1 MRYFEPEDI
10 LYLAISDDS
19 ENSSIELSPNITAEY
34 NDKGEIIG
42 IEILN
47 ASDFIRDSIAD
58 LETFC
63 QEKGIAEWYSK
74 IPGLLESHFPNL
86 EGIEFSLQED
96 DESEDVFVE
105 VLFSVAGDPEKINDY
120 YDRFLDTWVEEVPAE
135 ARAYFQILLDI
146 VEQSQE
152 HKYYV
157 LNENQVP
164 IAVQIPVR
172 EFERLEEAIEDHGLA
187 QLINEVQ
194 DEERLTGEDAY
205 NYYKELKS

>member
-1 MRYFEPEDI
+1 MSEMKMKYFEPEDI

-34 NDKGEIIG
+34 NAKGEIIG

-63 QEKGIAEWYSK
+63 RERGIAEWYSK

-105 VLFSVAGDPEKINDY
+105 VLFSVSGEPEEINVY
-120 YDRFLDTWVEEVPAE
+120 YDMFLDTWVEEVPAE
-135 ARAYFQILLDI
+135 VRAYFQILLDI
-146 VEQSQE
+146 VE
-152 HKYYV
+152 
-157 LNENQVP
+157 
-164 IAVQIPVR
+164 
-172 EFERLEEAIEDHGLA
+172 
-187 QLINEVQ
+187 
-194 DEERLTGEDAY
+194 
-205 NYYKELKS
+205 